1 MPWRDGTPPWRVM
14 ASLRS
19 WACWLALILACLPAC
34 APIGRRG
41 EALREVSEGFVR
53 SHFAARPIEAV
64 ALGWHEH
71 DGRFVVPTA
80 AAVREEQAR
89 LHRYGALLGGMDEG
103 GLRREELLDLRLLR
117 LAVLQGLW
125 GIETERAW
133 QRNPMDYAGAL
144 DVSFYLRRDFKP
156 LRERVADM
164 AAILRRAPEVFA
176 AARENL
182 EPILPRPFVETG
194 IEVARATASFLEND
208 VLRAARSCGDPVV
221 LGAFEPA
228 NAVAA
233 RECRGFAAWLER
245 ERLPHATEAF
255 ALGRDGYVRLLRA
268 EGVEASPEDILAA
281 GMKELEAEQAR
292 FEAAA
297 REIDPVQP
305 AATVFKAIQR
315 DHPTAE
321 SLLPDTRRNLEAI
334 REFVVSRR
342 LVTIPSEVRARVE
355 ETLPPFRATSFASM
369 DTPGPFESRATE
381 AYYYVTPV
389 ERDWSPQQAEEW
401 LSAFNFYTTDI
412 VSIHEA
418 YPGHYT
424 QFLALN
430 ASRATTVQ
438 KVFPSYIFS
447 EGWAHYTEQMVLEAG
462 FMQPQDPA
470 RATPAERIR
479 AAKYLLAQSDEALLR
494 LCRLCCSVRM
504 HSQGMTVDEATRFFR
519 EHCHYEEKPARSE
532 AMRGTHDPGYLF
544 YTLGKM
550 EILALRDAA
559 RRQAGDRFD
568 LRRFH
573 DELLAHGAPPPSLL
587 RPFVLGERR

>member
-14 ASLRS
+14 ASPRS
-19 WACWLALILACLPAC
+19 GACWLALILACLPAC

-80 AAVREEQAR
+80 AAVRAEQAR

-208 VLRAARSCGDPVV
+208 VLRAARLCGDPSV

-233 RECRGFAAWLER
+233 RECRAFAAWLER

-281 GMKELEAEQAR
+281 GMKELAAEQAR

-305 AATVFKAIQR
+305 AAAVFKAIQR

-321 SLLPDTRRNLEAI
+321 GLLPDTRRNLETI
-334 REFVVSRR
+334 RGFVVSRR

-479 AAKYLLAQSDEALLR
+479 AAKYRLAQSDEALLR

-504 HSQGMTVDEATRFFR
+504 HCQGMTVDEATRFFR

-573 DELLAHGAPPPSLL
+573 DELLAHGAPPPALL